1 MALGFKEKRE
11 LQRIVSTKQTELGA
25 GGMPF
30 KAKREAQK
38 AMADALT
45 RLNAAIKN
53 KPDLADE
60 NQKLADLI
68 AGKFNDVPPER
79 FLAILKE
86 IVKEIGDVDP
96 VKEPTIRYIEANAEK
111 SAA

>member
-11 LQRIVSTKQTELGA
+11 LQRIVSTQQGA
-25 GGMPF
+25 LASAGISF

-45 RLNAAIKN
+45 RLNAAIET
-53 KPDLADE
+53 KPDLAAE
-60 NQKLADLI
+60 NEKLADLI
-68 AGKFNDVPPER
+68 AGKFNDVAPER

-86 IVKEIGDVDP
+86 ITKEINAVDP
-96 VKEPTIRYIEANAEK
+96 VKEPTIKYIEANQE
-111 SAA
+111 AA